1 MARSK
6 ASRKYQLTIN
16 NPLEHGFDHETIK
29 SNLTEMSGCLY
40 WCMCDEIG
48 EQETPHTHVYMAFQN
63 AKEFTAIQRRF
74 YGAHIEAA
82 HGSHQENRDYI
93 RKDGKWKDDPKHET
107 NLAGTFEES
116 GELPEEPDKRTKQ
129 SEAILAMVEDG
140 ASNAE
145 ILREFPSA
153 MNHLPRIDQARQ
165 TLLEDKYRKVNRDV
179 HVSYIYGK
187 AGVGKTRS
195 IMEKHGYENVFRV
208 TDYDHPFDGYAGEDV
223 LLLDEFR
230 SGLPFSLML
239 NVIDRYP
246 LMLPCRYAKRV
257 ACYTTVYIVSN
268 IPLDKQYPNIQMDE
282 PDSYAAF
289 LRRIHEVFEMLPPA
303 SSDEPF

>member
-1 MARSK
+1 MARNK
-6 ASRKYQLTIN
+6 ASRKYQMTIN

-29 SNLTEMSGCLY
+29 SNLAEMSGCLY

-48 EQETPHTHVYMAFQN
+48 EQGTPHTHVYMAFQN
-63 AKEFTAIQRRF
+63 AKEFSAVQRRF

-93 RKDGKWKDDPKHET
+93 RKDGKWKDDPKHDT
-107 NLAGTFEES
+107 NLPDTFEES

-129 SEAILAMVEDG
+129 SEAILAMLEEG
-140 ASNAE
+140 ATNAE

-165 TLLEDKYRKVNRDV
+165 TLLEEKYRKEFRDV
-179 HVSYIYGK
+179 QVFYIFGK
-187 AGVGKTRS
+187 TRVGKTRS
-195 IMEKHGYENVFRV
+195 VMEKYGYENVYRV
-208 TDYDHPFDGYAGEDV
+208 SDYAHPFDSYAGQDV

-230 SGLPFSLML
+230 SSLPLTQIL
-239 NVIDRYP
+239 NILDGYP
-246 LMLPCRYAKRV
+246 MKLPCRYTDRQ
-257 ACYTTVYIVSN
+257 ACYTKVYIISN
-268 IPLDKQYPNIQMDE
+268 IPLHKQYTDIQFDE
-282 PDSYAAF
+282 PEGYDAF
-289 LRRIHEVFEMLPPA
+289 LARIKESYEMLPPA